1 MTKHVH
7 RCLIHTTKY
16 AKMSAS
22 NASVSFGW
30 KLWTGC
36 LRAHAVKIWVKS
48 PEVSSDLLR
57 CKKSQRNWYMFRV
70 QGNTQNVGL
79 VNFVHVHIVFSCT
92 RWFENMQP
100 NHTAKIWP
108 LFCPNNTKSHK
119 ICQILSKMASA
130 SVKTAHYV
138 SASCNT
144 SHWKVQ
150 ILKKVVL
157 ACILGEWHFGDVTL
171 SYEAMSYRFV
181 LGYPVT
187 LLLSW

>member
-7 RCLIHTTKY
+7 RRLIHTTKY

-30 KLWTGC
+30 KLWTGR

-48 PEVSSDLLR
+48 PKVSSDLWR
-57 CKKSQRNWYMFRV
+57 CKKSQQNWYMYRV
-70 QGNTQNVGL
+70 TENVGI
-79 VNFVHVHIVFSCT
+79 VNFLHVHIVFSCT
-92 RWFENMQP
+92 RWCENMQP
-100 NHTAKIWP
+100 NDTAKIWP

-119 ICQILSKMASA
+119 IWQILRKMVNA

-138 SASCNT
+138 SASCKT
-144 SHWKVQ
+144 SHWEVQ
-150 ILKKVVL
+150 ILKKAVL
-157 ACILGEWHFGDVTL
+157 AYILTEWHFGDLTL
-171 SYEAMSYRFV
+171 SYEAMSYLFV